1 VTGDR
6 EEPQR
11 VMGIPL
17 SAFSRDPD
25 AEEPQRVM
33 GIPLSAFSR
42 DPDAEEPQRV
52 LGFPVD
58 WFEPGRRD
66 LRGFLERRVRGY
78 RRWAQRRRP
87 GA

>member
-1 VTGDR
+1 MSGDR

-17 SAFSRDPD
+17 SAFS
-25 AEEPQRVM
+25 Q
-33 GIPLSAFSR
+33 

-58 WFEPGRRD
+58 WFEPARRD
-66 LRGFLERRVRGY
+66 LRAFLERHVPGY
-78 RRWAQRRRP
+78 RRRAQRRRP
-87 GA
+87 GS

>member
-11 VMGIPL
+11 VLGIPL
-17 SAFSRDPD
+17 R
-25 AEEPQRVM
+25 E
-33 GIPLSAFSR
+33 FSR

-52 LGFPVD
+52 LGIPVD
-58 WFEPGRRD
+58 WFEPARNE
-66 LRGFLERRVRGY
+66 LHGFMERYVRGY

-87 GA
+87 GP

>member
-1 VTGDR
+1 MTGDR

-17 SAFSRDPD
+17 GS
-25 AEEPQRVM
+25 
-33 GIPLSAFSR
+33 FSR

-58 WFEPGRRD
+58 LFAPARRE
-66 LRGFLERRVRGY
+66 LHGFLERYVRGY
-78 RRWAQRRRP
+78 RRWAKRRRSPHGP
-87 GA
+87 GAGERRPQG

>member
-1 VTGDR
+1 LTGDR
-6 EEPQR
+6 
-11 VMGIPL
+11 
-17 SAFSRDPD
+17 
-25 AEEPQRVM
+25 EEPQRVM

-52 LGFPVD
+52 LGFPVG
-58 WFEPGRRD
+58 WFEPARRD
-66 LRGFLERRVRGY
+66 LHGFIGRYLRGY

>member
-1 VTGDR
+1 MTGDR

-17 SAFSRDPD
+17 GG
-25 AEEPQRVM
+25 V
-33 GIPLSAFSR
+33 SR

-58 WFEPGRRD
+58 WFKPARRD
-66 LRGFLERRVRGY
+66 LHGFIERYVPGY
-78 RRWAQRRRP
+78 RRWAQRRRRSPNGP
-87 GA
+87 GAGQRPPQG